1 MYHARPTTYSIV
13 KDQHGPHRHTSTRM
27 LITGSKFE
35 IIDATKRKK
44 GGHFWWPPFL
54 KTGISIPRRS
64 GHPSRAMIDTQLRTF
79 EVAPKL
85 E

>member
-1 MYHARPTTYSIV
+1 
-13 KDQHGPHRHTSTRM
+13 M

-54 KTGISIPRRS
+54 KTGISIPRWS
-64 GHPSRAMIDTQLRTF
+64 GHPSRAMIDAQ
-79 EVAPKL
+79 
-85 E
+85 